1 MMTELLTEPFVR
13 HILIAGVLAALGL
26 APWSVYVVLRRIV
39 FSGAAVAEIA
49 SAAVALAVLF
59 QLAPFPIA
67 LAMTVASFVAL
78 SRLSGSGR
86 LPPETL
92 VGMLYAGGSAA
103 SVLLIAKAPRG
114 EADIL
119 NILFGNILTVP
130 VEMLWTLA
138 AVFAVLSLLQFFAA
152 KEFLISAY
160 DPDMGRALG
169 IRVGAWNML
178 FYAALG
184 VAVAVSIRAVGALLT
199 FTMLVAPGA
208 AALSLTQRLSR
219 AFALATVLG
228 VVSSV
233 AGVALSYQYD
243 LPTGSTI
250 VAVLTALFVAALAL
264 GRLREAGA

>member
-1 MMTELLTEPFVR
+1 MMQILAVPFLRNILL
-13 HILIAGVLAALGL
+13 AGILAAVGL

-39 FSGAAVAEIA
+39 FSGAAVAEVA

-67 LAMTVASFVAL
+67 LALTVLSFLAL
-78 SRLSGSGR
+78 SRLADSST

-92 VGMLYAGGSAA
+92 VGMIYAGGSAA

-130 VEMLWTLA
+130 TAMLWILA
-138 AVFAVLSLLQFFAA
+138 GVFGALSLLQYLAA

-160 DPDMGRALG
+160 DPDMGRTLG
-169 IRVGAWNML
+169 IRVGLWNMI
-178 FYAALG
+178 FYGALG
-184 VAVAVSIRAVGALLT
+184 VAVAVAIRAVGALLT
-199 FTMLVAPGA
+199 FTLLVAPGA
-208 AALSLTQRLSR
+208 SALCLTGRLSR
-219 AFALATVLG
+219 AFKLALVFG
-228 VVSSV
+228 VISAV
-233 AGVALSYQYD
+233 AGVVLSYQFD

-250 VAVLTALFVAALAL
+250 VAILAGLFVLSFSAS
-264 GRLREAGA
+264 RLRA

>member
-1 MMTELLTEPFVR
+1 MMQIWAVPFLRNILL
-13 HILIAGVLAALGL
+13 AGVLAAVGL

-39 FSGAAVAEIA
+39 FSGAAVAEVA

-67 LAMTVASFVAL
+67 LALTVLSFLAL
-78 SRLSGSGR
+78 SRLADSAK

-130 VEMLWTLA
+130 TAMLWILVG
-138 AVFAVLSLLQFFAA
+138 VFGVLSLLQYLAA

-160 DPDMGRALG
+160 DPDMGRTLG
-169 IRVGAWNML
+169 IRVGLWNMI
-178 FYAALG
+178 FYGALG
-184 VAVAVSIRAVGALLT
+184 VAVAVAIRAVGALLT
-199 FTMLVAPGA
+199 FTLLVAPGA
-208 AALSLTQRLSR
+208 AALCLTGRLSR
-219 AFALATVLG
+219 AFKIALALG
-228 VVSSV
+228 VAAAA
-233 AGVALSYQYD
+233 AGVVVSYQYD
-243 LPTGSTI
+243 LPTGPTI
-250 VAVLTALFVAALAL
+250 VAILTGFFAVSFVI
-264 GRLREAGA
+264 GQLRA

>member
-1 MMTELLTEPFVR
+1 MMQIWAVPFLRNILL
-13 HILIAGVLAALGL
+13 AGVLAAVGL

-39 FSGAAVAEIA
+39 FSGAAVAEVA

-67 LAMTVASFVAL
+67 LALTVLSFLAL
-78 SRLSGSGR
+78 SRLADSAR

-130 VEMLWTLA
+130 TAMLWILVG
-138 AVFAVLSLLQFFAA
+138 VFGVLSLLQYLAA

-160 DPDMGRALG
+160 DPDMGRTLG
-169 IRVGAWNML
+169 IRVGLWNMI
-178 FYAALG
+178 FYGALG
-184 VAVAVSIRAVGALLT
+184 VAVAVAIRAVGALLT
-199 FTMLVAPGA
+199 FTLLVAPGA
-208 AALSLTQRLSR
+208 AALCLTGRLSR
-219 AFALATVLG
+219 AFKIALALG
-228 VVSSV
+228 VAAAA
-233 AGVALSYQYD
+233 AGVVVSYQYD
-243 LPTGSTI
+243 LPTGPTI
-250 VAVLTALFVAALAL
+250 VAILPGFFAVSFVI
-264 GRLREAGA
+264 GQLRA

>member
-1 MMTELLTEPFVR
+1 MMELLSMPFIR
-13 HILIAGVLAALGL
+13 NIFLAGILVALGL

-67 LAMTVASFVAL
+67 LTMTVASFIGL
-78 SRLSGSGR
+78 SRLSGSAR
-86 LPPETL
+86 LPPETM

-130 VEMLWTLA
+130 ASMLWGLA

-160 DPDMGRALG
+160 DPDMGKALG
-169 IRVGAWNML
+169 IRVDAWNMV

-184 VAVAVSIRAVGALLT
+184 VAVAVSIRAVGALMT

-208 AALSLTQRLSR
+208 AALCLTERLGR
-219 AFALATVLG
+219 AFVVATALG
-228 VVSSV
+228 VLSAI
-233 AGVALSYQYD
+233 AGVFLSYQYD

-250 VAVLTALFVAALAL
+250 VAVLSALFFASFVA
-264 GRLREAGA
+264 GRLRAAA